1 MKEQLYTDILAK
13 FKTLLPNELEIIK
26 TVLKETLLNYDTPLS
41 VHIQSIEDLYY
52 HFEKCFGEAISIKK
66 RDREIVVIRQ
76 YFWYMCKKLFGA
88 RYSLKEIG
96 RFKQSNPYNYTS
108 IIHAISKISDLEY
121 TKDNLF
127 MAMKNNWDNYC
138 KYTF

>member
-1 MKEQLYTDILAK
+1 MKEQLYNDILAK

-41 VHIQSIEDLYY
+41 VHIQSIDDLYY
-52 HFEKCFGEAISIKK
+52 HFNQCFGEAISIKK

-76 YFWYMCKKLFGA
+76 YFWYMCKKLFNA

-96 RFKQSNPYNYTS
+96 RFKQSKPYDHS
-108 IIHAISKISDLEY
+108 SLIHAIKKIKDLEDTNDSLY
-121 TKDNLF
+121 LS
-127 MAMKNNWDNYC
+127 MKNDWEEYC